1 MIIWRGWGFLGL
13 VVAAVCAGAVGGLT
27 ILLLGKSY
35 ETIGGGLGFL
45 LAAVACWYLGQYLNI
60 SRPAKKIDEHLELQR
75 AEMWE
80 RFHTGAFQAAPGSP
94 APASEE
100 EARAQIEGLIDEM
113 RPGLLR
119 SHRNVHTLFFIPIQ
133 WLSVVF
139 AALGV
144 GLIISGIGK
153 L

>member
-1 MIIWRGWGFLGL
+1 MRL
-13 VVAAVCAGAVGGLT
+13 AAVLR
-27 ILLLGKSY
+27 
-35 ETIGGGLGFL
+35 GFL

-113 RPGLLR
+113 RPGPLR

-139 AALGV
+139 ASLGV

>member
-1 MIIWRGWGFLGL
+1 M
-13 VVAAVCAGAVGGLT
+13 AGLT

-113 RPGLLR
+113 RPGPLR
-119 SHRNVHTLFFIPIQ
+119 SHATSTPCSSSR
-133 WLSVVF
+133 S
-139 AALGV
+139 
-144 GLIISGIGK
+144 SGSRSSSRRWGSA
-153 L
+153 